1 MLATSAAPAYP
12 NPWEFHAHPEVWLL
26 MLFLIGAYVYLVKVI
41 GPKAVPAD
49 TRPVSR
55 RQITYFAFGIGLL
68 WFASDWPVHDVGEQY
83 LYSVHMFQHM
93 VFSYF
98 APPLLLMSIPTWM
111 ARTLVGTG
119 RTQRVMNWLTKPV
132 IAGVAFNLV
141 VMVTHIPVVVNASTQ
156 NGPLHYSLHLLL
168 VMLALLMWI
177 PVVGPIAEW
186 QMSPIGKCIY
196 LFLMSV
202 VPTVPAGWL
211 VFAEGVVYKH
221 YSQPVRLWGLSVQS
235 DQQAAGAIMKLGGA
249 AFLWAITIYLYFR
262 RFAVNFDEDNTYVRA
277 KQMPEAEITGHDE
290 KQLTYADV
298 TKAFGQTDP
307 ALVESEQAPGH

>member
-1 MLATSAAPAYP
+1 MLAGATTPAYS
-12 NPWEFHAHPEVWLL
+12 NPWEFHAHPEVWVL

-41 GPKAVPAD
+41 GPKAVPAG

-55 RQITYFAFGIGLL
+55 RQITYFAIGIGLL

-132 IAGVAFNLV
+132 IAGVAFNLM
-141 VMVTHIPVVVNASTQ
+141 VMVTHIPVVVNTSTE

-211 VFAEGVVYKH
+211 VFAEGTVYKH
-221 YSQPVRLWGLSVQS
+221 YSQPVRLWGVSVQS

-249 AFLWAITIYLYFR
+249 AYLWAITIYLYFA
-262 RFAVNFDEDNTYVRA
+262 RFATNFDEDNTYVRA
-277 KQMPEAEITGHDE
+277 KRMPEAEITGHDE
-290 KQLTYADV
+290 KLLTYADV
-298 TKAFGQTDP
+298 TKAFGQAEP
-307 ALVESEQAPGH
+307 PLVESEQAPGQ

>member
-41 GPKAVPAD
+41 GPKAVPAG

-83 LYSVHMFQHM
+83 LYSVHMVQHM

-141 VMVTHIPVVVNASTQ
+141 VMVTHIPVVVNASTE

-168 VMLALLMWI
+168 VTLALLMWI

-277 KQMPEAEITGHDE
+277 KQVPEAEITGHDE

-298 TKAFGQTDP
+298 TNAFGQTDP
-307 ALVESEQAPGH
+307 PLVESEQAPGH